1 MPTLAHIYC
10 RLDSQ
15 AKGLRL
21 AETTECKEGLESK
34 LEQLNEAHS
43 ALTQQ
48 HEGLE
53 ADLTQVQGSLQAA
66 EAARASAE
74 VATPCFAAVGSQLL
88 RQSQTWIQVRSVDA
102 ECCKGTS
109 VSCAIMWY
117 WYCTIRCVHAH
128 S

>member
-1 MPTLAHIYC
+1 MLQVTALLHIGSKIWSVPTLAHIYC

-21 AETTECKEGLESK
+21 AEITECKEGLESK

-74 VATPCFAAVGSQLL
+74 VATPCFAAVGSQFL
-88 RQSQTWIQVRSVDA
+88 RQSQTWTQVQVLTLRAARVPLS
-102 ECCKGTS
+102 
-109 VSCAIMWY
+109 
-117 WYCTIRCVHAH
+117 HAQ
-128 S
+128 

>member
-1 MPTLAHIYC
+1 MHC
-10 RLDSQ
+10 RLESE

-21 AETTECKEGLESK
+21 AEITECKEGLESK

-74 VATPCFAAVGSQLL
+74 VATPCLAAIGSQFL
-88 RQSQTWIQVRSVDA
+88 IQFTDWDSSPSVDT
-102 ECCKGTS
+102 ECCKGTP
-109 VSCAIMWY
+109 VSSPIMWY
-117 WYCTIRCVHAH
+117 WYCAIRCVHAH